1 MRFRACRPK
10 AELLF
15 CNERCRVPAWKIVG
29 GLVGTWEIMSGSR
42 MLVSMCI
49 ELLLY
54 NLATKNKLAYAKLMA
69 SMSILIFESN
79 ASLSQ

>member
-1 MRFRACRPK
+1 MRFRTYCPK

-15 CNERCRVPAWKIVG
+15 CNERCCVPAWKIIG
-29 GLVGTWEIMSGSR
+29 GLVGTWEIMSGSE

-69 SMSILIFESN
+69 SMTMLIFDSK